1 MIDDPVARAHVAAVW
16 GIDPDSLPGKGKSA
30 YELLS
35 SLGEP
40 DGVKALLVFASN
52 IIVSAPNARF
62 VSERIDSLDLLVVAD
77 IVLSETA
84 ARADVILPITQ
95 WSEETGPMTHLE
107 GRVILRQRA
116 INPPAG
122 VASAP
127 AMLRDLAGRPYR
139 PTEI

>member
-1 MIDDPVARAHVAAVW
+1 MIEDPGARAHVAAVW

-84 ARADVILPITQ
+84 ASADVVLPITQ
-95 WSEETGPMTHLE
+95 WAERSEEH
-107 GRVILRQRA
+107 
-116 INPPAG
+116 PAE
-122 VASAP
+122 
-127 AMLRDLAGRPYR
+127 LQ
-139 PTEI
+139 